1 MKKLLALTLLILSL
15 GAFAQERFALVIGNA
30 DYQISPLAN
39 ALNDAQDIALALE
52 DLDFKVTLVENA
64 DRRTMRDAIYNF
76 GKKLNKDTVGLFYY
90 SGHAVQYHGEN
101 YLIPINA
108 MSSIKEL
115 RHLDDEA
122 VKSRYASTEMSA
134 RESQLNFI
142 FLDACRNNP
151 LPAESRGI
159 TQGLAK
165 SQSAEGTLIA
175 YSTSPGRTAKD
186 GIGRNSPYTKS
197 LLKQIYTPNQPIEL
211 MLKDVKNAVSN
222 DTNGEQLP
230 WYESSI
236 TGNFCFKT
244 TSDGC
249 AKNVITVIDN
259 PYLEGLYDL
268 DVVDLS
274 NGDNYV
280 GQIKDNLMHG
290 KGLITYKSG
299 IKYQGEFINGKRHG
313 EGTITQLNGNHYE
326 GNFIDDKRHGKG
338 IFRWINGATMET
350 EWIQDNRIYSPKPN
364 FEGGR
369 HNILFQYKGLG
380 LYTYKTGAYY
390 KGQFKG
396 GLFNGYGT
404 YVGEQGSIYKGQF
417 ENGLQTG
424 NGTLLII
431 NGDRYE
437 GSFINGSL
445 NGQGT
450 YSRLDG
456 QSYFGEFTNDNF
468 HGQGV
473 LTKTNVILE
482 GQFKDG
488 ELHGLGSETFKNGS
502 SYTGSFLNGLKHGKG
517 TWVNSEGESSEVFHS
532 NGKLI

>member
-1 MKKLLALTLLILSL
+1 MTKNLLAFTLLSLSL
-15 GAFAQERFALVIGNA
+15 SIFAQERFALVIGNA

-52 DLDFKVTLVENA
+52 NLDFKVTLVENA
-64 DRRTMRDAIYNF
+64 DRRTMREAIYNF
-76 GKKLNKDTVGLFYY
+76 GEKLNKDTVGLFYY
-90 SGHAVQYHGEN
+90 SGHAVQYRGEN

-108 MSSIKEL
+108 ISSIKKR

-122 VKSRYASTEMSA
+122 VKSRYVSTEMTA

-159 TQGLAK
+159 TQGLAN
-165 SQSAEGTLIA
+165 SQNAEGTLIA
-175 YSTSPGRTAKD
+175 YSTSPGRTAED
-186 GIGRNSPYTKS
+186 GEGRNSPYTKN

-211 MLKDVKNAVSN
+211 MLKDVKNAVSI

-249 AKNVITVIDN
+249 AKSVVTVIDN
-259 PYLEGLYDL
+259 PYLKGLYDL

-280 GQIKDNLMHG
+280 GQIKDGLMHG

-338 IFRWINGATMET
+338 IFRWINGAIMET
-350 EWIQDNRIYSPKPN
+350 EWIQGNRIYNPKAT
-364 FEGGR
+364 
-369 HNILFQYKGLG
+369 YKGSRSITLKYNGLG
-380 LYTYKTGAYY
+380 TYTFKSGAYY
-390 KGQFKG
+390 KGEFKD

-404 YVGEQGSIYKGQF
+404 FVGEQGSIYKGQF

-424 NGTLLII
+424 IGTLLII
-431 NGDRYE
+431 NGARYE
-437 GSFINGSL
+437 GSFVNGSL
-445 NGQGT
+445 NGQGA
-450 YSRLDG
+450 YSTLDG
-456 QSYFGEFTNDNF
+456 QSYFGEFLNDKF

-473 LTKTNVILE
+473 LTINGVVKE
-482 GQFKDG
+482 GQFED
-488 ELHGLGSETFKNGS
+488 
-502 SYTGSFLNGLKHGKG
+502 
-517 TWVNSEGESSEVFHS
+517 
-532 NGKLI
+532 GKLIIN